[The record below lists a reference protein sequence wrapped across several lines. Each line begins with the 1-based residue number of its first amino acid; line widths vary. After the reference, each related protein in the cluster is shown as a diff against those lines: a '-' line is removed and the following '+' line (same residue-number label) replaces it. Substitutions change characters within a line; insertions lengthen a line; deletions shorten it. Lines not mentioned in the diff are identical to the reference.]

1 MMNLLLLIPLN
12 EEYLLYM
19 VEEGPTS
26 SKLDHIVSIWRHPT
40 VFSKNDILECDL
52 EVAWDH
58 VWSLVRVTDHTIA
71 DAVPQSSKGGRRW
84 CVTLSSTCKIIGRRV
99 EGRHVDSN
107 SHLQSVTSLASLRWK
122 WTNWSDLVSWF
133 QDKPS
138 LHPECPSYHHT

>member
-1 MMNLLLLIPLN
+1 MMNLLLLISLN

-58 VWSLVRVTDHTIA
+58 VCRPSESRIIQLQMQFHNLR
-71 DAVPQSSKGGRRW
+71 KGGVDDVSHFLRRAKLLADELK
-84 CVTLSSTCKIIGRRV
+84 VA
-99 EGRHVDSN
+99 
-107 SHLQSVTSLASLRWK
+107 SVSIPTHIFSLLR
-122 WTNWSDLVSWF
+122 
-133 QDKPS
+133 P
-138 LHPECPSYHHT
+138 